1 VKEKD
6 IMEENDLDLVRR
18 FKDGDEKAF
27 NQLVLINQKRIYDL
41 VYRMVRNKQ
50 DAADLS
56 MEVFVRAYQSLKNF
70 EERSSFYVWLTR
82 IAVNLCLNFLKRE
95 KFRSFFSIFDMEEK
109 PSVGNSPADEM
120 HRDELQLAINH
131 AIQSLP
137 PRQRTSFVLKFYHE
151 LSHHEIAEIMGISEG
166 AVKANYFQAI
176 QKLQK
181 LLASYR

>member
-1 VKEKD
+1 MK
-6 IMEENDLDLVRR
+6 EENESNLIRG
-18 FKDGDEKAF
+18 FKQGDEKAF

-95 KFRSFFSIFDMEEK
+95 KFRSFFSIF
-109 PSVGNSPADEM
+109 
-120 HRDELQLAINH
+120 
-131 AIQSLP
+131 
-137 PRQRTSFVLKFYHE
+137 SFIVSGFAFDTL
-151 LSHHEIAEIMGISEG
+151 
-166 AVKANYFQAI
+166 
-176 QKLQK
+176 
-181 LLASYR
+181 